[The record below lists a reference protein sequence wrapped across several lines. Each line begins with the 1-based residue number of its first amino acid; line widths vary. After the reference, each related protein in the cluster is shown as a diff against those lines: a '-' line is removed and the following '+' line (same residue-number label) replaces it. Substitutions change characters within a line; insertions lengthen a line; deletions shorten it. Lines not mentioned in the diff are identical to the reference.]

1 MMYDNFT
8 IETNEYKKAY
18 WSQAMRGLAVPFD
31 KMDKGSVG
39 GNMYVLPYDSNCR
52 YMDGL
57 AKVSVFRNLATCL
70 SATTTDNDIWVSNGD
85 EPAEWVGY
93 FSGNE
98 IKEVAES
105 FIKKQITS
113 HKLSIITRIDIDF
126 LRDLE
131 FDIEKYLTKDFSKR
145 FGKAENNAFINGT
158 GADMP
163 FGILHYT
170 QGAEVGVTA
179 DLNL

>member
-85 EPAEWVGY
+85 E
-93 FSGNE
+93 
-98 IKEVAES
+98 S

-163 FGILHYT
+163 FGILHDT